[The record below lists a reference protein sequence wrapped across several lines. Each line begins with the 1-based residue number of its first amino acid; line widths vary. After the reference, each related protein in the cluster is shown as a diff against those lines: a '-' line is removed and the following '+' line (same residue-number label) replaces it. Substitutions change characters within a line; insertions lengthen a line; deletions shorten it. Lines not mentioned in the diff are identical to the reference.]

1 MGKKREKTLNINV
14 SDNIYGSLEFA
25 LVTQRSG
32 IGPDV
37 FDVVA
42 HGKRKSRVDY
52 SLRDPALFQIKVKK
66 QNLNKSEISW
76 LGCGS
81 KLP

>member
-1 MGKKREKTLNINV
+1 MMKWNFGMGKKREKTLNINV

-52 SLRDPALFQIKVKK
+52 SLRDPALF
-66 QNLNKSEISW
+66 
-76 LGCGS
+76 
-81 KLP
+81 